1 LPPARRKRPAPATE
15 KNESGE
21 SALRNEDPS
30 KMVAHTLDQPQAE
43 PLGESGV
50 GQTCLLI
57 AGWRARE
64 AEQIDPL
71 FVDPIANI
79 FVSPETAAW
88 VDEVTA
94 ASVSTCRLIAYRTR
108 YFDDYLRNEQQRGV
122 KQVVLLGAG
131 LDTRALRLGDPG
143 VAFYEIDG
151 GAVLA
156 YKRAQLER
164 HGYASASRFIAG
176 DYLRDDWLASLRD
189 HGFSAEAETYFIW
202 EGNTMYLPAE
212 AIVALLS
219 RVRTEVP
226 RARISF
232 DYVSEDMI
240 RRQTGFVGADQL
252 VSGFEQM
259 GAAWVTGFAEI
270 GRVADRAGLR
280 VVESKLMVDVVPPSR
295 FRPGLSRDL
304 FRHYSVCTL
313 SSHE

>member
-1 LPPARRKRPAPATE
+1 
-15 KNESGE
+15 
-21 SALRNEDPS
+21 
-30 KMVAHTLDQPQAE
+30 MVALERDHPQAE
-43 PLGESGV
+43 PLGERGV

-79 FVSPETAAW
+79 FVSRETAAW

-108 YFDDYLRNEQQRGV
+108 YFDDYLRGEQRRGV

-143 VAFYEIDG
+143 VSFYEIDG
-151 GAVLA
+151 AEVLA

-164 HGYASASRFIAG
+164 HGYASSSRCIAG
-176 DYLRDDWLASLRD
+176 DYLRDDWLGALRE
-189 HGFSAEAETYFIW
+189 HGFRAEDEAYFIW

-212 AIVALLS
+212 AILTLLERL
-219 RVRTEVP
+219 RVEVP

-232 DYVSEDMI
+232 DYVSEEMI
-240 RRQTGFVGADQL
+240 RRQTGFVGADEL
-252 VSGFEQM
+252 VRGFEKM
-259 GAAWVTGFAEI
+259 GAPWVTGFADI
-270 GRVADRAGLR
+270 GPIAERAGRR
-280 VVESKLMVDVVPPSR
+280 VVENKLMVDVVPPSR
-295 FRPGLSRDL
+295 FRPGLSREL

-313 SSHE
+313 GRHE